1 MGSTKLQQSRR
12 LQLIG
17 KDFERQE
24 TDEIVGSDQEAV
36 NDDDPVPEL
45 GRLNAD
51 GRYPRRVD
59 AASRGEVPILAQEAS
74 FNLEEYVSYE
84 GAAGPDPRTV
94 SVGVVADSLVRIIE
108 IEGPMLAKRAYDIYL
123 RGCG

>member
-1 MGSTKLQQSRR
+1 LDR
-12 LQLIG
+12 LGIKPGGIDEAAAEPPPPADRQR
-17 KDFERQE
+17 FERQE

-74 FNLEEYVSYE
+74 FNLEEYVPMRAQP
-84 GAAGPDPRTV
+84 GRTRGP
-94 SVGVVADSLVRIIE
+94 
-108 IEGPMLAKRAYDIYL
+108 
-123 RGCG
+123 